1 MQGKTVYWGEVSYK
15 KLSPQW
21 IGRSN
26 GIAHFREK
34 SKEIFIFLYIQTG
47 AECFNEK
54 SLSESTVK
62 IISKIVSNN

>member
-21 IGRSN
+21 IGKSN

-34 SKEIFIFLYIQTG
+34 SEEIYIFLYLQTG

-54 SLSESTVK
+54 SLRVFTVK
-62 IISKIVSNN
+62 IISEIVPNN